1 MNTDNF
7 DGGEYLEKQVLKL
20 ERKREMRASFTFL
33 CILALCS
40 YVAYCVVY
48 FAFEAASLFFSVSYR
63 AREVFAYAAQFAV
76 PTAIFLLCR
85 NKKLSECFF
94 TDMCAEKEKVTLAS
108 VLKYALIAFASAQI
122 MSVLSSFFSAFFAF
136 DEEAFAVESATT
148 FGEFLFEIFSV
159 AFLPA
164 VLEELYFRGIV
175 LTELK
180 KYGKSVAIA
189 GSAFFFA
196 AAHGSVE
203 QMMYGFVYGV
213 IFAYAAIRTGSL
225 ATGMI
230 MHFLNNFYSCAADY
244 AANFFD
250 ESSFSL
256 ALTLINS
263 FLILCGLVCAV
274 FMIAKNKFV
283 LTDGEGGDENE
294 SALTAAEKFS
304 VFKSP
309 TMIVYY
315 AVIAAQTLYVYIS
328 YNSTL

>member
-20 ERKREMRASFTFL
+20 EHKREMRASFAFL

-40 YVAYCVVY
+40 YIAYCVVY
-48 FAFEAASLFFSVSYR
+48 FAFETASLFFSVSCY
-63 AREVFAYAAQFAV
+63 AQEIFAYAAQFAV

-85 NKKLSECFF
+85 KNKLSECFF
-94 TDMCAEKEKVTLAS
+94 TDMCEEKEKVTFGS
-108 VLKYALIAFASAQI
+108 VLKYTLIAFAAAQL

-136 DEEAFAVESATT
+136 DEEAFAIESATT
-148 FGEFLFEIFSV
+148 FEEFLGEIFSV
-159 AFLPA
+159 ALLPA
-164 VLEELYFRGIV
+164 LFEELYFRGVI
-175 LTELK
+175 LNELK

-213 IFAYAAIRTGSL
+213 IFAYVAIRTGSL
-225 ATGMI
+225 AMGMI

-256 ALTLINS
+256 ALTVINI

-294 SALTAAEKFS
+294 AVLTAAEKFS

-309 TMIVYY
+309 IMIIYY
-315 AVIAAQTLYVYIS
+315 AVIAAQTLYVYIF
-328 YNSTL
+328 YNLTS